1 MKVRFLT
8 DRSDGI
14 EAGDI
19 VDLDPAEAERVIA
32 SGAGVPAEQPK
43 RGKRRAPETPDSPP
57 AGETR

>member
-14 EAGDI
+14 EAGDV
-19 VDLDPAEAERVIA
+19 VDLGAAEAKRVIA
-32 SGAGVPAEQPK
+32 SGAGEPVPTSTRSQ
-43 RGKRRAPETPDSPP
+43 RRRTENHQQNP